1 MVVELGPEGAVGIH
15 AIPVWHSSD
24 PASEHSSDQAKLWLA
39 HDTLVMSTEPS
50 EIAANAVSRETF
62 TAK

>member
-1 MVVELGPEGAVGIH
+1 IN
-15 AIPVWHSSD
+15 AIPGGQSSD
-24 PASEHSSDQAKLWLA
+24 PASEHFSDQAKLWLA
-39 HDTLVMSTEPS
+39 NDTMVMSTVPG